1 MGGLLNAP
9 DYSYN
14 KSRNQYVYHGM
25 MRRWTKALRSMIET
39 TLLVAWQILLIM
51 LLSQGWTKALLV
63 YSELGLMSIPTVM
76 LLLLLS
82 NSPAGS
88 QLLLSNTPAGDIFA
102 IPPMTVLER
111 KILSIPTVMLL
122 LLLLLSNSLAGP
134 QLLLSNTPAG
144 EIAVIPPMT
153 AVERKMY
160 TTTITSRQRP
170 PLNNFLHVGDT
181 AASD

>member
-1 MGGLLNAP
+1 M
-9 DYSYN
+9 
-14 KSRNQYVYHGM
+14 
-25 MRRWTKALRSMIET
+25 
-39 TLLVAWQILLIM
+39 
-51 LLSQGWTKALLV
+51 

-76 LLLLLS
+76 LLLS
-82 NSPAGS
+82 NFPAGS
-88 QLLLSNTPAGDIFA
+88 QLLLSNTPAGDISA

-111 KILSIPTVMLL
+111 KLLSIPAVML
-122 LLLLLSNSLAGP
+122 LLLLLSNSLARP

-153 AVERKMY
+153 AVERNMY

-170 PLNNFLHVGDT
+170 PLNNFPHVGDT